1 LVNPATL
8 TGHPP
13 GTTFCGG
20 AEQSLTLPISNQSS
34 HIYTPCLLKDDNK
47 FEELGH
53 GPWPGASLLHG
64 QLDEEAEAIAF
75 QEAVAAW
82 RNAGGLAHWGDASV
96 DKVSKSIFPLKRCR
110 NEKLKKTGMEA
121 LESVHFFCRGSM
133 EDFQEKGCCG
143 GRL

>member
-1 LVNPATL
+1 M
-8 TGHPP
+8 
-13 GTTFCGG
+13 
-20 AEQSLTLPISNQSS
+20 
-34 HIYTPCLLKDDNK
+34 KDDNK

-121 LESVHFFCRGSM
+121 LESVHFFAGEAWKISKKKAAAGEDCEGKDKFEQKIEDLDLFSLIWGVRGV
-133 EDFQEKGCCG
+133 EIIG
-143 GRL
+143 GFCWAQVLSL